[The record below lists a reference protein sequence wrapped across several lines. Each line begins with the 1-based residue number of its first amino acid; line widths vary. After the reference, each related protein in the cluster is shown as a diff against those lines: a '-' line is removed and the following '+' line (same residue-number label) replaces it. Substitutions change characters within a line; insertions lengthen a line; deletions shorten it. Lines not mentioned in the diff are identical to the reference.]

1 MSRKDPVSIS
11 INSKFQKVEKDS
23 HMALLI
29 ELDGDK
35 GFMWEY
41 RVLSE
46 LY

>member
-1 MSRKDPVSIS
+1 MSGKDPVSNR
-11 INSKFQKVEKDS
+11 INSRFQKVEKDS
-23 HMALLI
+23 HTALLT
-29 ELDGDK
+29 ELDGEK